1 MNPPSPQ
8 QSHVISQQVFGSSKK
23 LQFIG
28 ISPMDSLLTAIDH
41 QTQQTKSATPP
52 KTMSIESLLDTNGD
66 TSLNNKRRYP
76 SGNSN
81 NNSLSKVARRKPNS
95 GTTNGVSVPVSSSL
109 PTTSA
114 SAPTA
119 TVTNNDTSTLLPASV
134 PQQPHLRNPQMTT
147 LTCYHASVA
156 QKSYGSEKRFLCPPP
171 VVRIHSPDGSNTF
184 PSLTPCT
191 LTMSVINENGDR
203 HLEQQAVLDDDQ
215 CTFKYLHVTGTA
227 KAKQFSLSVSI
238 SGDNTVGNG
247 STMLSSPS
255 SSPPPPQQQQNNN
268 SHPYATFLSNP
279 ISIISKPSKK
289 TAKTRNVST
298 CILSN
303 RPISL
308 FNRINSQTVRTK
320 YMTSEMNQLCAKNGR
335 WSPFEIIILNQ
346 PQHYQTIQR
355 PSSSQN
361 NTGNNSSN
369 SSNSS
374 SNNSNVIPLI
384 YGSELILRDTQTG
397 VRSQPVVI
405 RKVDKGRIVPGA
417 YGPVSQMQ
425 KIALQLVTR
434 SHSTNSRRGR
444 SMYLSAMG
452 VTEATGSGGGNSGS
466 GVTPAHSPHT
476 TLLDYAGSYM
486 VPEGLDAYE
495 KVDDYLC
502 WTIVGISTF
511 EYSFYDN
518 HLQSPVTT
526 SPRTASTTST
536 LPLSQSSNGHQYP
549 SNPEQLNTSSSPLP
563 SPSASPLPLSLSL
576 SSSSS
581 ISSSSSSTSINSPRP
596 TSSSSTLPAA
606 TKLKSRC
613 LTPFPSLTSIHYD
626 PSAHTLDIVG
636 QHFMQAVPSPKL
648 LELWLGSHHGP
659 LHTTIQPQPKQPHE
673 THLIVNLPPT
683 QDLIVANHDRL
694 SPGGGNRTLE
704 LPLFL
709 VREDG
714 VVYHLGKSLAC
725 EVLGNG
731 DAGLWY
737 IVDVRQ

>member
-41 QTQQTKSATPP
+41 QTQQTKSATHPRA
-52 KTMSIESLLDTNGD
+52 MSIESLLDTNGE
-66 TSLNNKRRYP
+66 T

-81 NNSLSKVARRKPNS
+81 KRQYPSEYNNHGPTKNVRRKPNS
-95 GTTNGVSVPVSSSL
+95 ATTVPVLTTN
-109 PTTSA
+109 
-114 SAPTA
+114 
-119 TVTNNDTSTLLPASV
+119 NNDTTTSISPAASV
-134 PQQPHLRNPQMTT
+134 SHIHPKSSRMTT

-171 VVRIHSPDGSNTF
+171 VVRVQSPSGSTSTL
-184 PSLTPCT
+184 PSLT
-191 LTMSVINENGDR
+191 MAVINENGDR
-203 HLEQQAVLDDDQ
+203 HLEQHAALDDDQ

-227 KAKQFSLSVSI
+227 KAKQFSLRISI
-238 SGDNTVGNG
+238 PLDT
-247 STMLSSPS
+247 TYLSPS
-255 SSPPPPQQQQNNN
+255 QQQQQQQQ
-268 SHPYATFLSNP
+268 HTTFLSDS

-298 CILSN
+298 CILAN

-320 YMTSEMNQLCAKNGR
+320 YMTSENNQLCAKNGT

-346 PQHYQTIQR
+346 PQHYQTVQR
-355 PSSSQN
+355 PSS
-361 NTGNNSSN
+361 TTSSA
-369 SSNSS
+369 
-374 SNNSNVIPLI
+374 SNNNVIPLI

-434 SHSTNSRRGR
+434 SQTNSNRRPHP

-452 VTEATGSGGGNSGS
+452 VNEATGGSTGSSGNTSS
-466 GVTPAHSPHT
+466 STTTPAHSPHT
-476 TLLDYAGSYM
+476 TLLDYSGSRM

-511 EYSFYDN
+511 EYSYYDN
-518 HLQSPVTT
+518 QRQLNDQHQTTPQLTPEINLPSSPLS
-526 SPRTASTTST
+526 SPSPSSPSSTTT
-536 LPLSQSSNGHQYP
+536 
-549 SNPEQLNTSSSPLP
+549 TSSSPV
-563 SPSASPLPLSLSL
+563 
-576 SSSSS
+576 S
-581 ISSSSSSTSINSPRP
+581 ITRSTQPSSSSSS
-596 TSSSSTLPAA
+596 SSSSSFTLHSLS
-606 TKLKSRC
+606 TTMTSNKLKSRC
-613 LTPFPSLTSIHYD
+613 LTPFPTLTSIQYQ
-626 PSAHTLDIVG
+626 PSTHTLDIIG
-636 QHFMQAVPSPKL
+636 QHLMQAVPSPKL

-659 LHTTIQPQPKQPHE
+659 LLTTLQPQPEQPHQ
-673 THLIVNLPPT
+673 THLIVDIPST

-694 SPGGGNRTLE
+694 VISPGGDHRTLE

-714 VVYHLGKSLAC
+714 VVYHSGKALSWEMML
-725 EVLGNG
+725 VNS
-731 DAGLWY
+731 DAGRWS